1 MPLSSRS
8 ITAPQLHTASTY
20 CMTVASLSAEI
31 CKSKSMPPVMQVTI
45 TAPQLVTA
53 DTAPTLTIDFGARV
67 AQLNPLLLY
76 NITGVTRTDV
86 VYDVNNGIVRITAY
100 VDPSDGAD
108 IR

>member
-1 MPLSSRS
+1 
-8 ITAPQLHTASTY
+8 
-20 CMTVASLSAEI
+20 
-31 CKSKSMPPVMQVTI
+31 MQVTI

-53 DTAPTLTIDFGARV
+53 DNDPTLTINFGGRV

-76 NITGVTRTDV
+76 NITGINRTDV

-100 VDPSDGAD
+100 VDPSSAAD